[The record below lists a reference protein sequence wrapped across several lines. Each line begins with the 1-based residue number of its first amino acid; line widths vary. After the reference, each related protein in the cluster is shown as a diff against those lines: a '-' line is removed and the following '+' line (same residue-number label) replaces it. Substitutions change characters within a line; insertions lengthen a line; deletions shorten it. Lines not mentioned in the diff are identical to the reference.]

1 MKKISYFV
9 LTFFLSII
17 FFYFLAFF
25 YFYITVDNELK
36 NNFFDNTKKLNFYK
50 KNSEIVNHL
59 RLTTMPNNSIV
70 GERVNLNKML
80 YTIVNKSDAGSTI
93 LFQGD
98 SWIQQITDIN
108 ENSNYLKKSLGPN
121 YTIIGAG
128 ITSYSPSLMSLQ
140 FKLLEENFKI
150 KPDFLIT
157 YIDQTDIGDEICRYK
172 NLKKFDINGNLKAVT
187 YEKYPLFVDP
197 FNIDKIIKLSEINL
211 NSSPKIYKVQKY
223 MNYKIM
229 KSLNRIIKMSKY
241 KINKVVISN
250 DCGWEQIEKNLI
262 SKNVNNI
269 NYFKKSVN
277 EYFARISE
285 SNNLKKIYVV
295 THPQYKHL
303 TGEYKT
309 NVSDIIDQVSKKFP
323 KVNHINFT
331 KIIKDNDN
339 FYLDKK
345 LIWAEDNI
353 HLKNEF
359 LREKFIK
366 NIVKYFI
373 TSSKK

>member
-9 LTFFLSII
+9 LTFFLSVI

-36 NNFFDNTKKLNFYK
+36 NNFFNNTKKLNFYK

-59 RLTTMPNNSIV
+59 RLTPTPNNSIV
-70 GERVNLNKML
+70 GERVNLNEML

-108 ENSNYLKKSLGPN
+108 ENLNYLKKSLGPN

-172 NLKKFDINGNLKAVT
+172 NLKKFDTNGNLKAVT

-211 NSSPKIYKVQKY
+211 NNSSKIYKVQKY

-229 KSLNRIIKMSKY
+229 KALNRIIKMSNY

-295 THPQYKHL
+295 THPQYKHF

-323 KVNHINFT
+323 KINHINFS
-331 KIIKDNDN
+331 KIIKNNDN

-373 TSSKK
+373 TTSKK

>member
-1 MKKISYFV
+1 MKKISY
-9 LTFFLSII
+9 LILIFFTSIL

-25 YFYITVDNELK
+25 YFYISANKELK
-36 NNFFDNTKKLNFYK
+36 NNFFSDTEKLNFYK
-50 KNSEIVNHL
+50 KHSEIVNHV
-59 RLTTMPNNSIV
+59 RLTTISDDTKATENI
-70 GERVNLNKML
+70 NLNEML
-80 YTIVNKSDAGSTI
+80 FTVINKSDAGSTI

-98 SWIQQITDIN
+98 SWIQQITDVN
-108 ENSNYLKKSLGPN
+108 DNSNYLKNNLGPN
-121 YTIIGAG
+121 YTILGAG
-128 ITSYSPSLMSLQ
+128 ISSYSPSLMSIQ

-150 KPDFLIT
+150 KPDFLVT
-157 YIDQTDIGDEICRYK
+157 YIDQTDIGDEACRYK
-172 NLKKFDINGNLKAVT
+172 NLKKYDLNGNLKAVT

-197 FNIDKIIKLSEINL
+197 FNIDKIIKFSEIDLSNTT
-211 NSSPKIYKVQKY
+211 KIYKVQKY

-229 KSLNRIIKMSKY
+229 KSLNRIIKMTKY

-250 DCGWEQIEKNLI
+250 DCGWSQIEKNLI
-262 SKNVNNI
+262 SGDVNDI
-269 NYFKKSVN
+269 NYFKKSVT
-277 EYFARISE
+277 EYFTRISK

-303 TGEYKT
+303 TGEYQT
-309 NVSDIIDQVSKKFP
+309 NVSDIIDQISIKFP

-331 KIIKDNDN
+331 KMIKNNNN
-339 FYLDKK
+339 FYPDKEF
-345 LIWAEDNI
+345 IWGDDNI

-373 TSSKK
+373 ATSKE

>member
-59 RLTTMPNNSIV
+59 RLTTTPNNSIV

-197 FNIDKIIKLSEINL
+197 FNIDKNIKLSEINL

>member
-59 RLTTMPNNSIV
+59 RLTTTPNNSIV